1 MKRVF
6 AYTLLFGGSAMFL
19 LPLIWMVTTALKP
32 NEQTMSIPPVWLPRK
47 YEAEYDGK
55 RSEVVRAQHITEP
68 SLWVQ
73 LQGEKSPAIVPA
85 GSVRDGQWFDARGF
99 PTPVEQML
107 KEVPARP
114 NAPWEYLRAK
124 DGSWRDVVPAK
135 DVRSE
140 ISFRWENFPVA
151 IQKMQMFP
159 RYLLNTVILCVLN
172 VVGTVFSSSLV
183 AYGFARINWKGRDKV
198 FLLVLATMMIP
209 FPVLMIPHYAL
220 FRELGMVGT
229 LQPLW
234 IGSFFAGAFNV
245 FLLRQFF
252 RGLPDD
258 LTDAARIDGCSEFR
272 IYWQIILPL
281 CKPALTV
288 VALFTFLG
296 TWNDFLGPLIY
307 LTEQK
312 DYTLMLGLQYFQN
325 QTGTEWQYL
334 MAASTLVSAPIIIL
348 FLFAQRTF
356 IEGISLSGSKN

>member
-1 MKRVF
+1 MKKTL
-6 AYTLLFGGSAMFL
+6 AYFLLVTGSAMFL
-19 LPLIWMVTTALKP
+19 LPLVWMVTTALKP
-32 NEQTMSIPPVWLPRK
+32 TEQTMSIPPVWMPRK
-47 YEAEYDGK
+47 YEIEREGK
-55 RSEVVRAQHITEP
+55 TVEVVLVQHITEP

-73 LQGEKSPAIVPA
+73 LKGEKSPTIVPA
-85 GSVRDGQWFDARGF
+85 AAVRDGQWFDARGF
-99 PTPVEQML
+99 PTPVEKTL
-107 KEVPARP
+107 KEIPAGPGAGWDYVRGK
-114 NAPWEYLRAK
+114 E
-124 DGSWRDVVPAK
+124 GGWRDVVPASAV
-135 DVRSE
+135 DSE
-140 ISFRWENFPVA
+140 ICFRWENFPKA
-151 IQKMQMFP
+151 IERMKMFP
-159 RYLLNTVILCVLN
+159 RYLWNTVVLCVLN

-183 AYGFARINWKGRDKV
+183 AYGFSRIKWKGRDKV
-198 FLLVLATMMIP
+198 FVLVLATMMIP

-234 IGSFFAGAFNV
+234 VGSFFAGAFNV

-312 DYTLMLGLQYFQN
+312 DYTLMLGLQYFQS